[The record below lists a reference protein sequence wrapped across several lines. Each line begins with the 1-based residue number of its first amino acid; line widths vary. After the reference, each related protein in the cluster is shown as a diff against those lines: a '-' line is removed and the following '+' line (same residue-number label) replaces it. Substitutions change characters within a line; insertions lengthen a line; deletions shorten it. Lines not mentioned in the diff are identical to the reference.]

1 MSEIQRH
8 LRAAIGFI
16 ELGMLEDAVSEL
28 ESLPPEDRDR
38 SSVLALRVE
47 IYRTAG
53 SWSLMEVAA
62 RELWKRHP
70 DEPVYWTNLAWAV
83 RRLDSIVAAR
93 DILLEAVERF
103 PGDAMTHFNLG
114 CYACQLGDIEQAKTR
129 VGRAI
134 ELDAKFKLLAL
145 DDPDLELLWKE
156 IEGGGGL

>member
-1 MSEIQRH
+1 MQRVLH
-8 LRAAIGFI
+8 AAMGFL
-16 ELGMLEDAVSEL
+16 ELGMIAEADGEL
-28 ESLPPEDRDR
+28 DSLPPEDRDR
-38 SSVLALRVE
+38 SSVLTLRVE
-47 IYRTAG
+47 IYRTAKK
-53 SWSLMEVAA
+53 WSLMEVVA

-70 DEPVYWTNLAWAV
+70 DEPDYWTNLAWAV
-83 RRLDSIVAAR
+83 RRSDSVVAAR

-129 VGRAI
+129 VGKAI

-145 DDPDLELLWKE
+145 DDDDLNPLWEE

>member
-1 MSEIQRH
+1 MSDIQRH

-47 IYRTAG
+47 IYRTAKK
-53 SWSLMEVAA
+53 WSLMEVVA

-70 DEPVYWTNLAWAV
+70 DEPDYWTNLAWAV
-83 RRLDSIVAAR
+83 RRSDSVVAAR
-93 DILLEAVERF
+93 DILLEAIERF
-103 PGDAMTHFNLG
+103 PGDAMVHFNLG
-114 CYACQLGDIEQAKTR
+114 CYSCQLGDIEQAKTR
-129 VGRAI
+129 VGKAI

-145 DDPDLELLWKE
+145 DDADLKPLWKVIAE
-156 IEGGGGL
+156 

>member
-16 ELGMLEDAVSEL
+16 ELGMLEDAISEL

-53 SWSLMEVAA
+53 SWSLMEVVA

-70 DEPVYWTNLAWAV
+70 DEPAYWTNLAWAV
-83 RRLDSIVAAR
+83 RRLDSVLAAR
-93 DILLEAVERF
+93 DILLEAVKRF
-103 PGDAMTHFNLG
+103 PGDAMTNYNLG
-114 CYACQLGDIEQAKTR
+114 CYVCQLGDIDQAKTR
-129 VGRAI
+129 VRKAI
-134 ELDAKFKLLAL
+134 ELDSKFRLLAL
-145 DDPDLELLWKE
+145 DDADLEPLWESFKV
-156 IEGGGGL
+156 

>member
-83 RRLDSIVAAR
+83 RRLDSLVAAR

-103 PGDAMTHFNLG
+103 PSDAMTHFNLG
-114 CYACQLGDIEQAKTR
+114 CYSCQLGDIEQAKTR
-129 VGRAI
+129 VGKAM

-145 DDPDLELLWKE
+145 DDADLEPLWKE

>member
-28 ESLPPEDRDR
+28 ESLLPEDRDR

-53 SWSLMEVAA
+53 NWSLMEVAA

-70 DEPVYWTNLAWAV
+70 EEPDYWTNLAWAV
-83 RRLDSIVAAR
+83 RRLDSVVAAR

-103 PGDAMTHFNLG
+103 PSDAMTHFNLG
-114 CYACQLGDIEQAKTR
+114 CYACQLGDIDQAKTR
-129 VGRAI
+129 VRKAI
-134 ELDAKFKLLAL
+134 KLDAKFKLLAL
-145 DDPDLELLWKE
+145 DDADLEPLWKSFCS
-156 IEGGGGL
+156 

>member
-1 MSEIQRH
+1 MSDIQRH

-16 ELGMLEDAVSEL
+16 ELGMLVDAASEL

-53 SWSLMEVAA
+53 SWSLMEVVA

-70 DEPVYWTNLAWAV
+70 DEPDYWTNLAWAV
-83 RRLDSIVAAR
+83 RRSDSVLAAR

-114 CYACQLGDIEQAKTR
+114 CYSCQLGDIEQAKTR
-129 VGRAI
+129 VGKAI

-145 DDPDLELLWKE
+145 DDADLEPLWE
-156 IEGGGGL
+156 QIGGSKKF

>member
-1 MSEIQRH
+1 MQRVLH
-8 LRAAIGFI
+8 AAMGFI
-16 ELGMLEDAVSEL
+16 ELGMLEDAASEL

-47 IYRTAG
+47 IYRESKA
-53 SWSLMEVAA
+53 WALMEVVA

-70 DEPVYWTNLAWAV
+70 DEPAYWTNLAWAV
-83 RRLDSIVAAR
+83 RRLDSLVAAR

-114 CYACQLGDIEQAKTR
+114 CYTCQLGYIGQAKTR
-129 VGRAI
+129 VGKAI

-145 DDPDLELLWKE
+145 DDADLEPLWKRVM
-156 IEGGGGL
+156 EGKAD

>member
-70 DEPVYWTNLAWAV
+70 DEPVYWINLAWAV
-83 RRLDSIVAAR
+83 RRLDSLVAAR
-93 DILLEAVERF
+93 DFLLEAVDRF

-129 VGRAI
+129 VGKAI

-145 DDPDLELLWKE
+145 DDADLEPLWKQ
-156 IEGGGGL
+156 IGGSKNF

>member
-70 DEPVYWTNLAWAV
+70 EEPDYWTNLAWAV
-83 RRLDSIVAAR
+83 RRLDSVVAAR

-103 PGDAMTHFNLG
+103 PSDAMTHFNLG
-114 CYACQLGDIEQAKTR
+114 CYACQLGDIDQAKTR
-129 VGRAI
+129 VRKAI
-134 ELDAKFKLLAL
+134 KLDAKFKLLAL
-145 DDPDLELLWKE
+145 DDADLEPLWKSFCS
-156 IEGGGGL
+156 